1 MPLTRLELICYD
13 GYAWVLICKPDFSK
27 QVKRTFPMAKTPE
40 EFYSQH

>member
-13 GYAWVLICKPDFSK
+13 GYAWVLICNPDFSK

-40 EFYSQH
+40 EFYLQ